1 MKVEVDV
8 PNGPY
13 GLTSVFMSEDRVQNL
28 DHVQKSAARAPYELV
43 IVFVSSCVWREVKGN
58 LTSDVWRK
66 SCLCLIN
73 AWKKKHVQMFSA
85 HGEKNDRQE

>member
-43 IVFVSSCVWREVKGN
+43 IVFVSSCV
-58 LTSDVWRK
+58 
-66 SCLCLIN
+66 
-73 AWKKKHVQMFSA
+73 
-85 HGEKNDRQE
+85 